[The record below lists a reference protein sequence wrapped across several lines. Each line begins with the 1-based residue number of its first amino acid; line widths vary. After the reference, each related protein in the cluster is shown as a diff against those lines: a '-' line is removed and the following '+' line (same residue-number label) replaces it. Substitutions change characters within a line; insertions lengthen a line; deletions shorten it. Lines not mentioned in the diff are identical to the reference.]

1 MAEIIY
7 QHPVQEIKGALAKHG
22 IINRRKLYR
31 DDRGKVIHEGK
42 PEAYAVRHPRNFDKT
57 PPQGN
62 ELKHHNRFK
71 QACEQAY
78 IELHDEAKRTEW
90 QKRFNAQLKR
100 STPDTP
106 IDSKTG
112 KRKRCSRFDAFV
124 RAVIYA
130 EIKEQDIKAQDH
142 QYSTD

>member
-7 QHPVQEIKGALAKHG
+7 QHPIKEIKGALTPHG

-31 DDRGKVIHEGK
+31 DDRGRVIHEGK
-42 PEAYAVRHPRNFDKT
+42 PEAYAVRHPRDFDKT
-57 PPQGN
+57 PPQGE

-78 IELHDEAKRTEW
+78 AELHDETKRAEW
-90 QKRFNAQLKR
+90 QVRFNAQLKR
-100 STPDTP
+100 TTPDTP
-106 IDSKTG
+106 IDPKTG
-112 KRKRCSRFDAFV
+112 KRRRYYRFDAFV

-130 EIKEQDIKAQDH
+130 ELKAQDLKT
-142 QYSTD
+142 QGNPKQDE